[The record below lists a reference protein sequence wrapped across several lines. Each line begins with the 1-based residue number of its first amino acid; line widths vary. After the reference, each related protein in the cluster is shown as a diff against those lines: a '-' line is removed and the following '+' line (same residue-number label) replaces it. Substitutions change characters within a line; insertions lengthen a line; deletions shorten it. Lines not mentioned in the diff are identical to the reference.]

1 MELIKKGAVGEI
13 VEELQTLLTNAGCYK
28 GDIDGLFG
36 PGTERSVMKFQRRQ
50 NLTVDGIVGKNTWM
64 RLRRRV
70 EPRKD
75 PVDQTGDYVLRL
87 CRDVETELSTTGT
100 VTLTD
105 PMGDVIYSCVMLERP
120 GPDTL
125 ESGQRKRIVEGTYRM
140 KWQTTTGLAGVRP
153 YLPVPWLYNDDTPD
167 SRYIY
172 IHNGNK
178 PEHTYGCILAGRTR
192 LKDFVTSSVNTLNEL
207 KAHLQTIPEDR
218 IRVEV
223 CSDYPVKQG

>member
-1 MELIKKGAVGEI
+1 MKTIRRGATGSD
-13 VEELQTLLTNAGCYK
+13 VEELQTLLKNGGYYK
-28 GDIDGLFG
+28 GAVDGLFG
-36 PGTERSVMKFQRRQ
+36 PGTERSVEKFQRRH

-70 EPRKD
+70 EPKKD
-75 PVDQTGDYVLRL
+75 PSAEPGDYVLRL
-87 CRDVETELSTTGT
+87 CRDMETELSTTGKI
-100 VTLTD
+100 TLTD
-105 PMGDVIYSCVMLERP
+105 PLGDVIYSCVMLERP

-125 ESGQRKRIVEGTYRM
+125 ESGQRKRIVEGTYRV
-140 KWQTTTGLAGVRP
+140 KWQTQTGLAGVRP

-178 PEHTYGCILAGRTR
+178 PEHTDGCILAGRTQ
-192 LKDFVTSSVNTLNEL
+192 LTNFVTSSVNTLHEL

-223 CSDYPVKQG
+223 CSDYRDQQE